1 VPHYLEGRLTT
12 IGALKI
18 LTDTDFFPDLPSG
31 VKTALEQ
38 AAPSPLWPADFAA
51 AHRPEAC
58 SPAN

>member
-1 VPHYLEGRLTT
+1 VPQYLEGRLTT

-18 LTDTDFFPDLPSG
+18 LTDTDFFPDLPYG
-31 VKTALEQ
+31 AKTALEP
-38 AAPSPLWPADFAA
+38 AAPSQLWPADFAA